1 MKRNLDLI
9 RQILLYCEDKNPDRV
24 YTDELADALD
34 VDFETISYHI
44 QLLDDCG
51 YIQTDAM
58 HAMGTLMP
66 DFIIYR
72 ITSFGHDYLDAVRDD
87 DVYKATK
94 KKLGSKFTSITLDVV
109 KLVATEVIKDQLGI

>member
-1 MKRNLDLI
+1 MKRNIDLI

-34 VDFETISYHI
+34 VDFETVSYHI

-72 ITSFGHDYLDAVRDD
+72 ITSYGHDYLDAVRDD
-87 DVYKATK
+87 GVYKETK

>member
-1 MKRNLDLI
+1 MKRNIDLI

-24 YTDELADALD
+24 YTDELADELD

-58 HAMGTLMP
+58 HAIGSFMP

-72 ITSFGHDYLDAVRDD
+72 ITSYGHDYLDSVRDD
-87 DVYKATK
+87 DVYKETK
-94 KKLGSKFTSITLDVV
+94 KKLGPKFASITLDVV
-109 KLVATEVIKDQLGI
+109 KSVATEVIKGQLGI